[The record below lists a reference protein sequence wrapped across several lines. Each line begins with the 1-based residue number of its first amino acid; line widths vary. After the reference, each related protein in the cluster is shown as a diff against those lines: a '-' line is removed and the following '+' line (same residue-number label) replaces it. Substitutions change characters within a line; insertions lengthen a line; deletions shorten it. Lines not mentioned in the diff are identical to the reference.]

1 MPADQGVLRLRFT
14 AADLL
19 KTRVL
24 PKPDPMWELVLSLRA
39 LVPDGR
45 LDQHTTWRR
54 EVRQR
59 QRADERLTRV
69 GALLR
74 VLVPPT
80 GNYPDFLTPQQLGAE
95 IATGLEAVRGTPMY
109 RLRSDLNP
117 ARLRRA
123 DTPLCRLLVQGDR
136 EAMRDL
142 VTALRGYHD
151 RVVAPHW
158 PEVVRQVTADR
169 DDRLNQT
176 CDAGLDAM
184 LGRLGPTI
192 HWQWPCLTAN
202 YPVNHTIE
210 LGGRGLTLIPSYFCN
225 RVVTL
230 IDPELTP
237 VLVYPARRLAVD
249 PLEIDLAL
257 GRLTPLI
264 GGTRARIMISLR
276 AARSTSE
283 LAEAIG
289 MSLASAS
296 QQVTVLRDAGL
307 ATSKRDGRAVRHA
320 LTQQGRS
327 LLEGR

>member
-1 MPADQGVLRLRFT
+1 MPVDQGVLRLRFT
-14 AADLL
+14 PEDLL

-24 PKPDPMWELVLSLRA
+24 PTPDPMWELVLSLRA

-59 QRADERLTRV
+59 TDDQLTRA
-69 GALLR
+69 GLLLR
-74 VLVPPT
+74 ALVPPT
-80 GNYPDFLTPQQLGAE
+80 GNYPDFLTPQRVGPDVA
-95 IATGLEAVRGTPMY
+95 AGLDAVRGTPTY

-117 ARLRRA
+117 VRLRRP
-123 DTPLCRLLVQGDR
+123 DTPLCRLLRQGDR
-136 EAMRDL
+136 EAMRGL
-142 VTALRGYHD
+142 VTALRGYYD

-158 PEVVRQVTADR
+158 PDVVRQVTADR
-169 DDRLNQT
+169 DDRLNQS
-176 CDAGLDAM
+176 CDAGLDGM
-184 LGRLGPTI
+184 LGRLSPTI

-225 RVVTL
+225 RAVTL
-230 IDPELTP
+230 IDPGLTP

-264 GGTRARIMISLR
+264 GSTRARIMISLR

-283 LAEAIG
+283 LADAIG

-307 ATSKRDGRAVRHA
+307 ATSKRDGRAVRHT